1 MCCAQT
7 AAPWE
12 RRGILGPTTR
22 VLQQCVPWAC
32 QITRHIGLTRP
43 YTEAGAAELVVLVAL
58 VAVCLCGCLFCMR
71 KSGRTLLRNSCK
83 CWWKIE
89 IFGRKMYEKSDK
101 FWEYLVKICQKST
114 PAGRKGQFGG
124 PGPKKVPKRVDPPA
138 VLGPKIR
145 SNSQKMRKKW
155 YQKIV
160 CFSDRARE
168 GYFSDFWRFLGE
180 KGSEK

>member
-1 MCCAQT
+1 MIPLLEKAKLNRKHGSRRAKEGPKEAKNAIQGLRGPSGRAQGVYSMCCAQT

-12 RRGILGPTTR
+12 RRGIS
-22 VLQQCVPWAC
+22 QNVP
-32 QITRHIGLTRP
+32 
-43 YTEAGAAELVVLVAL
+43 
-58 VAVCLCGCLFCMR
+58 
-71 KSGRTLLRNSCK
+71 K
-83 CWWKIE
+83 
-89 IFGRKMYEKSDK
+89 KSDK
-101 FWEYLVKICQKST
+101 FREYLVKIRQKSI